1 MSPRWGGRPVAVV
14 DALWA
19 ADDASAEPV
28 FQGLKDAAARYG
40 VPVVGG
46 HTNTRAARGGL
57 AVAVLGR
64 SNSLIT
70 SFDAIPGDDLVMAI
84 DLRGAYRSATSTNWD
99 ASTSAPAARLRADLA
114 ILPDIAEAGLCRA
127 GKDISM
133 AGAIGTA
140 AMLLECSGV
149 GGVIDPARVP
159 RPEGVDLL
167 RWLSSFPSF
176 GFVLSVRP
184 DWTAA
189 VLDRL
194 GTRGIAAAR
203 VGAVEAGSVLR
214 LCDGAQSAQVWD
226 FAERALIGCGAR
238 SLVPPSGR
246 KVARRRLGRMRE
258 NSAAVPLT
266 RPRPARHLSSA
277 SGKRGHPRNDPPP
290 HRAAHPF
297 AEPRGGVS
305 HCLSLAEALTALG
318 HEAIVHA
325 PDPNRQGFFR
335 PARCGTVAVPACRVE
350 SRATADLVEQ
360 RIAEYWEWF
369 SVPYHR
375 GFDVYHAHDG
385 IGANALADLVEA
397 GLIPGFV
404 RTVHHLDHFADP
416 EVAARQDRGVTAA
429 ASVFC
434 VSDDWRDRLQA
445 GLWHRGRS
453 RRERRRSRDL
463 FGPCVGRRRR
473 GADPVWCR
481 HRPPGALGR
490 RLRGAQEQRPD
501 HRGLR
506 RASGPTP
513 DRATPDR
520 RRSFGSR
527 PRGLCAP
534 LHRHAARSEAFE
546 RSRDK
551 RSS

>member
-1 MSPRWGGRPVAVV
+1 MDGTLQALSEALRATRGFDGKRDIAGAVAALGLEASAVPVGDDCAAIPDGDGFMLLAIEGFIDAFVAAEPWFAGYCGVMVNLSDVAAMGGRPVAVV

-64 SNSLIT
+64 AKSLIT
-70 SFDAIPGDDLVMAI
+70 SFDAVPGDDLVVAI

-176 GFVLSVRP
+176 GFILSVRP
-184 DWTAA
+184 DRTAA

-194 GTRGIAAAR
+194 GARGIAAAR

-246 KVARRRLGRMRE
+246 EWPGDDGSDEGKLGRASPHPSPSH
-258 NSAAVPLT
+258 SAP
-266 RPRPARHLSSA
+266 
-277 SGKRGHPRNDPPP
+277 
-290 HRAAHPF
+290 
-297 AEPRGGVS
+297 
-305 HCLSLAEALTALG
+305 
-318 HEAIVHA
+318 
-325 PDPNRQGFFR
+325 FFR
-335 PARCGTVAVPACRVE
+335 EREKGTSAR
-350 SRATADLVEQ
+350 
-360 RIAEYWEWF
+360 
-369 SVPYHR
+369 
-375 GFDVYHAHDG
+375 
-385 IGANALADLVEA
+385 
-397 GLIPGFV
+397 
-404 RTVHHLDHFADP
+404 
-416 EVAARQDRGVTAA
+416 
-429 ASVFC
+429 
-434 VSDDWRDRLQA
+434 
-445 GLWHRGRS
+445 
-453 RRERRRSRDL
+453 
-463 FGPCVGRRRR
+463 
-473 GADPVWCR
+473 
-481 HRPPGALGR
+481 
-490 RLRGAQEQRPD
+490 
-501 HRGLR
+501 
-506 RASGPTP
+506 
-513 DRATPDR
+513 
-520 RRSFGSR
+520 
-527 PRGLCAP
+527 
-534 LHRHAARSEAFE
+534 
-546 RSRDK
+546 
-551 RSS
+551 